1 MNHKSRPA
9 LAGWLSGAIALSAF
23 FAGAQSGAGPSAGKT
38 SDQAFKNIQ
47 ILKGIPADQLVP
59 SMQFIAA
66 SLGVECEYCHVAG
79 AFDKDDKK
87 PKQTARKMM
96 EMMFA
101 INKGNFEGH
110 REVTCYSCHHGETH
124 PVGIPIIAAGANAT
138 AHIEPVKP
146 GDAKGTQAADV
157 GADARAVVD
166 PILDQYI
173 AALGGAAAI
182 QKVTSRVE
190 KGSADLGG
198 RTFPVD
204 IYAQVPD
211 KRVSVL
217 HLSDGDSLTAYNGTV
232 GWLSAPGHPIQWMS
246 QAEADA
252 SRLDAELDL
261 PLRMKEIFS
270 DFHLLAPQTIDGRE
284 ASVVQGLREG
294 KPPVNFYF
302 DQQSGLLVRLVRYID
317 TPLGLYPTQIDYADY
332 RDSGGVK
339 IPYRWTIAR
348 PSGQFTIQV
357 EQVQQNVPIAKE
369 KFAQPALETPDRK
382 TDSH

>member
-59 SMQFIAA
+59 SMQFISA

-124 PVGIPIIAAGANAT
+124 PVGIPIIAAGANTT
-138 AHIEPVKP
+138 ARLELARP
-146 GDAKGTQAADV
+146 GDGKGAQAEDV
-157 GADARAVVD
+157 GVDARAVVD

-182 QKVTSRVE
+182 QKLR
-190 KGSADLGG
+190 A
-198 RTFPVD
+198 
-204 IYAQVPD
+204 
-211 KRVSVL
+211 
-217 HLSDGDSLTAYNGTV
+217 
-232 GWLSAPGHPIQWMS
+232 GWRR
-246 QAEADA
+246 D
-252 SRLDAELDL
+252 
-261 PLRMKEIFS
+261 
-270 DFHLLAPQTIDGRE
+270 PQTSAAERFRWISTLRHRTSAFLSCTCPMAT
-284 ASVVQGLREG
+284 ASPR
-294 KPPVNFYF
+294 
-302 DQQSGLLVRLVRYID
+302 
-317 TPLGLYPTQIDYADY
+317 TT
-332 RDSGGVK
+332 
-339 IPYRWTIAR
+339 
-348 PSGQFTIQV
+348 
-357 EQVQQNVPIAKE
+357 EQ
-369 KFAQPALETPDRK
+369 
-382 TDSH
+382 

>member
-1 MNHKSRPA
+1 MRRLISSRLNPA
-9 LAGWLSGAIALSAF
+9 
-23 FAGAQSGAGPSAGKT
+23 
-38 SDQAFKNIQ
+38 
-47 ILKGIPADQLVP
+47 
-59 SMQFIAA
+59 M
-66 SLGVECEYCHVAG
+66 
-79 AFDKDDKK
+79 
-87 PKQTARKMM
+87 RK
-96 EMMFA
+96 A
-101 INKGNFEGH
+101 
-110 REVTCYSCHHGETH
+110 
-124 PVGIPIIAAGANAT
+124 
-138 AHIEPVKP
+138 
-146 GDAKGTQAADV
+146 QAADV

-198 RTFPVD
+198 RTFQMD
-204 IYAQVPD
+204 IYAQAPD
-211 KRVSVL
+211 KRVSVM

-270 DFHLLAPQTIDGRE
+270 DFRLLAPQKIDGRK

-369 KFAQPALETPDRK
+369 KFAQPALDAPDRK
-382 TDSH
+382 PDSH